1 MVSETVKCIRKVGI
15 IESNFAQ
22 IYSDY
27 YTKTLKMKHL
37 STIIYSLIIVC
48 SFEIALAQSADS
60 TKNITD
66 FSGNIGISTNGFSI
80 IPSFSL
86 NSPAVI
92 TQLSWR
98 KKRFSFEPDI
108 RLKPDV
114 TKGGMLFWLRYRIVD
129 NKKFGLRLGVHPAFN
144 LIQKQIIENGVTKEI
159 TQFLRF
165 AAFEVV
171 PSFQISKKV
180 GVSATYLEGHGLQKD
195 GPQFT
200 NVLFL
205 NTAFTDLGLSNNLR
219 LNFFPSVFFLQTDG
233 YRGDYFTLTTVLA
246 HKKLPFSLSSSLNQ
260 TIKANLPGNKDFMW
274 NVGLNYH
281 FNQ

>member
-1 MVSETVKCIRKVGI
+1 
-15 IESNFAQ
+15 
-22 IYSDY
+22 
-27 YTKTLKMKHL
+27 MKHL
-37 STIIYSLIIVC
+37 NTIIYSLLLVF
-48 SFEIALAQSADS
+48 SFQITLAQSTDS
-60 TKNITD
+60 TKNITN
-66 FSGNIGISTNGFSI
+66 FSGNVGITTNGFSI

-86 NSPAVI
+86 NSPAVT

-108 RLKPDV
+108 RLKPDI
-114 TKGGMLFWLRYRIVD
+114 TKGGMIFWLRYRVVD

-144 LIQKQIIENGVTKEI
+144 LIRKQITENGVNKEI

-171 PSFQISKKV
+171 PSYQISKRL
-180 GVSATYLEGHGLQKD
+180 GVSAIYLQGHGLQKD
-195 GPQFT
+195 GPHFT

-205 NTAFTDLGLSNNLR
+205 NSAITNLGLSENLR

-233 YRGDYFTLTTVLA
+233 YRGNYFTLTTVFA
-246 HKKLPFSLSSSLNQ
+246 HKKLPFSLSSSINQ

-274 NVGLNYH
+274 NVGLNYN
-281 FNQ
+281 FNKYYKKAN